1 MCSLTLIGIC
11 MKLLEY
17 EDSGPMEEEIKKC
30 GIVLFRNKKQV
41 QEQTISSWFLKQDSQ
56 ESAQPSCQSIKY
68 GKHEYIVVVMGEWL
82 DDLDDTKKKIMKPR
96 PVHIS
101 LTQII
106 YLIFY
111 FDVYL
116 KILLLKECLIHDF
129 L

>member
-1 MCSLTLIGIC
+1 
-11 MKLLEY
+11 
-17 EDSGPMEEEIKKC
+17 MEEGIKKC
-30 GIVLFRNKKQV
+30 GIVLFRYKKQV

-68 GKHEYIVVVMGEWL
+68 GKYEYMVVMMGEWL
-82 DDLDDTKKKIMKPR
+82 DDLDDTKKKIMKPK

-101 LTQII
+101 LTRIL
-106 YLIFY
+106 YLLFY

-116 KILLLKECLIHDF
+116 KILLLTEFPICDF